1 MSDIKTHTIDTDA
14 NADSANANDAT
25 TDNATANADA
35 DAVRRPNR
43 HQRLRAMGRS
53 WRSEGGQATAEYGLV
68 ILAAAALA
76 GVLLVWATSNGGIN
90 RLMDAV
96 MDSIIAGVT
105 GP

>member
-14 NADSANANDAT
+14 NAETANDACSNTANANAD
-25 TDNATANADA
+25 ADA

-53 WRSEGGQATAEYGLV
+53 RRSEGGQATAEYGLV

-96 MDSIIAGVT
+96 MDSIIADVT